1 MELEGLEGGRTG
13 TSVIAVETD
22 EEIWHCWGGHCTC
35 VGNIDQS
42 NGSGDGFVDRV
53 NRKSSS
59 SIESSD
65 REESEFVDGED
76 ICVADEDI
84 HTEGEIISLSSPTAV
99 TAESG
104 MTTTPLEGEAG
115 LLRKY
120 IDE

>member
-1 MELEGLEGGRTG
+1 MGSE
-13 TSVIAVETD
+13 
-22 EEIWHCWGGHCTC
+22 
-35 VGNIDQS
+35 GNIDQS

-59 SIESSD
+59 SIEPD
-65 REESEFVDGED
+65 PEESEFVEGED

-84 HTEGEIISLSSPTAV
+84 HTDGEIISLSSPTAV

-104 MTTTPLEGEAG
+104 MTTTPLEGE

>member
-1 MELEGLEGGRTG
+1 ME
-13 TSVIAVETD
+13 
-22 EEIWHCWGGHCTC
+22 
-35 VGNIDQS
+35 NIDQS

-53 NRKSSS
+53 NRRSSS
-59 SIESSD
+59 SIKSD
-65 REESEFVDGED
+65 CEESEFVDGED

-104 MTTTPLEGEAG
+104 KTTTPLDGETG
-115 LLRKY
+115 LFRKY